1 MSMRPAY
8 REPVKAD
15 RFGEPVAAADAATVA
30 VWDASFG
37 QLIDFSGDPVGSL
50 AAVNAADDA
59 FVLGPVLCAA
69 ARVLGGWSPTHPLVV
84 TDGRRV
90 DARAATPRE
99 RGHREALALLVSGE
113 FGRAAARWD
122 QVAAVHRR
130 DLLAI
135 RLAHDLYLH
144 NGDADGRLRS
154 SEAAIR
160 NWQRGERGYA
170 AVAGQLAF
178 AYEELGRF
186 TDSERWARQAL
197 DAEPGDAWARHALMH
212 VFESEGRHD
221 EALELLHDTR
231 GDWRQR
237 TLFANHLWWHY
248 ALRML
253 ANGEPGPAFD
263 VLDHHL
269 GTGSAFDLCDATSLV
284 WWMELAGLDVANRWL
299 PLARHWAP
307 VRERHHSA
315 FVDVHAA
322 MAFAA
327 AARVAPDDIAPDDIA
342 PDDVEAARF
351 WDGLAAS
358 HLPVVSENDV
368 TFATVVKPLAA
379 SLRVYCA
386 GDRRAAVAEMRALLP
401 RLHRIG
407 GSVIQRSIIAATI
420 SASDADFV
428 QQEGDPT

>member
-1 MSMRPAY
+1 MSMRPAHHE
-8 REPVKAD
+8 RVKAD

-37 QLIDFSGDPVGSL
+37 QLIDLSGDPVGSL

-69 ARVLGGWSPTHPLVV
+69 ARVLGGWSPAHPLVV
-84 TDGRRV
+84 ADVRRV
-90 DARAATPRE
+90 DARATTPRE
-99 RGHREALALLVSGE
+99 LGHREAVALLVVGE
-113 FGRAAARWD
+113 FGRAAACWD
-122 QVAAVHRR
+122 RVAAVHPR

-160 NWQRGERGYA
+160 GWRQGERGYA

-186 TDSERWARQAL
+186 TDAERWARQAL
-197 DAEPGDAWARHALMH
+197 DVEPGDAWARHALMH

-253 ANGEPGPAFD
+253 GNGEPGPAFD
-263 VLDHHL
+263 VLDRQL

-284 WWMELAGLDVANRWL
+284 WWMELAGLDVADRWL
-299 PLARHWAP
+299 PLARHWAEI
-307 VRERHHSA
+307 RERHHSA

-327 AARVAPDDIAPDDIA
+327 AAGVAPDDD
-342 PDDVEAARF
+342 EAARF
-351 WDGLAAS
+351 WDELAAS

-386 GDRRAAVAEMRALLP
+386 GDRRAAVAEMRALLAQ
-401 RLHRIG
+401 LHRIG

-420 SASDADFV
+420 SASGAEFV
-428 QQEGDPT
+428 EPEGDPT

>member
-1 MSMRPAY
+1 MSMRPAH

-50 AAVNAADDA
+50 AAVNAADEA

-69 ARVLGGWSPTHPLVV
+69 ARVLGGWSPAHPLVV
-84 TDGRRV
+84 ADVRRV

-99 RGHREALALLVSGE
+99 IGHREAVALLVAGE
-113 FGRAAARWD
+113 FGRAAACWD
-122 QVAAVHRR
+122 QVATVHPR

-154 SEAAIR
+154 SEAAIHS
-160 NWQRGERGYA
+160 WQPGERGYA

-186 TDSERWARQAL
+186 ADAERWARRAL
-197 DAEPGDAWARHALMH
+197 DVEPGDAWARHALMH
-212 VFESEGRHD
+212 VFESAGRHD

-231 GDWRQR
+231 DDWRQR

-263 VLDHHL
+263 VLDHQL

-284 WWMELAGLDVANRWL
+284 WWMELAGLDVADRWL
-299 PLARHWAP
+299 PLARHWA
-307 VRERHHSA
+307 VIRERHHSA

-327 AARVAPDDIAPDDIA
+327 AARVAPDYVAPDD
-342 PDDVEAARF
+342 DEAERF
-351 WDGLAAS
+351 WDGLAVS

-368 TFATVVKPLAA
+368 TFATVVKPLAS
-379 SLRVYCA
+379 SLRAYCA
-386 GDRRAAVAEMRALLP
+386 GDRRAAAAEMRALLAQ
-401 RLHRIG
+401 LHRIG
-407 GSVIQRSIIAATI
+407 GSVIQRSVIAATI
-420 SASDADFV
+420 SATGSKSVHRA
-428 QQEGDPT
+428 DPT